1 MRVAVVASGFPPQAG
16 NVERRAYQLA
26 WGLAARGAAVEVLA
40 QGTGDGLV
48 DAGHHGGVSVSRF
61 PVAMGPLRL
70 PIAPGLRERLRLT
83 AWTFDIVDV
92 HARDPWIALAL
103 AGARPRRLV
112 FSPGAPA
119 EAFLGWPGIAATRA
133 LVGNSDRI
141 VCRSAIDRERFCDA
155 MPDAAARTRVV
166 PDGVDLEEL
175 REAEPFETAG
185 VVVLAVDRLDR
196 STWVRRAIAAVPGL
210 PPELHL
216 VIVGDGPARGRLAA
230 YAHDLRVSSRV
241 QFAGAVPDALM
252 YRWLRSAQVV
262 VTLAG
267 GRGSGSQ
274 VAEARAAGASVVA
287 SDIPIHREAARRPG
301 GGHVMFVPA
310 DTSPLDIADAIKEAA
325 GVSVLPSPLRAD
337 SARSWGSVVESTW
350 TLYRELLGADAVAA
364 SGGRNGE
371 IASLAEQVQA
381 EREALAAS
389 TDNGTRQR
397 ISGGRWW
404 RQRRTA

>member
-1 MRVAVVASGFPPQAG
+1 
-16 NVERRAYQLA
+16 VERRAYHLA
-26 WGLAARGAAVEVLA
+26 SGLAARGAEVEVLA
-40 QGTGDGLV
+40 QGKADGLV
-48 DAGHHGGVSVSRF
+48 EAGHHKRVTVRRY

-70 PIAPGLRERLRLT
+70 PVAPGLRERLRLT
-83 AWTFDIVDV
+83 AWTFDLVDV
-92 HARDPWIALAL
+92 HTRDPWIALAL

-112 FSPGAPA
+112 FTAGAPA
-119 EAFLGWPGIAATRA
+119 EAFLGWPGLAATRA

-141 VCRSAIDRERFCDA
+141 VCRSTIDGERFCEV
-155 MPDAAARTRVV
+155 MPDAAGRTRVV
-166 PDGVDLEEL
+166 PDGVDLDEL

-185 VVVLAVDRLDR
+185 VLVLAVDRLDR

-230 YAHDLRVSSRV
+230 YAHDLRVASRV
-241 QFAGAVPDALM
+241 QFAGPVPDAVM
-252 YRWLRSAQVV
+252 YRWLRSARVV

-287 SDIPIHREAARRPG
+287 SDIPIHREAARAPG

-325 GVSVLPSPLRAD
+325 RVSVLPSLLRAD
-337 SARSWGSVVESTW
+337 SARSWGSVVDSTW
-350 TLYRELLGADAVAA
+350 TLYRELLEADAVAA
-364 SGGRNGE
+364 SGGRNGA
-371 IASLAEQVQA
+371 IASLAEQVQT

-389 TDNGTRQR
+389 TGNGTRQR
-397 ISGGRWW
+397 VNGGRWW
-404 RQRRTA
+404 RQRRMA